1 MLPHLCL
8 TFWGLSIELYY
19 CSVSCQAC
27 LVLWDS
33 EDPPPMDSKHE
44 NSISFK
50 SKAAQWELHR
60 IELPKME
67 KNEAQLFFPDG
78 FTLIPIIVHLIAVQF
93 ISGFKNEERFQCYTN
108 FSRLNFSPI
117 WKMVMKICR
126 CPKSVGDGNSSGAEE
141 RAEAA
146 ILFTK

>member
-8 TFWGLSIELYY
+8 TFWGFIYRTILLL
-19 CSVSCQAC
+19 CFVSSLFSSTLGFRRSSSNGFQTREFHQFLKQGSGA
-27 LVLWDS
+27 VRITSYWT
-33 EDPPPMDSKHE
+33 SKNGKE
-44 NSISFK
+44 WSS
-50 SKAAQWELHR
+50 A
-60 IELPKME
+60 
-67 KNEAQLFFPDG
+67 FFFPPDG

-126 CPKSVGDGNSSGAEE
+126 CPKSVGDIKQTLEI
-141 RAEAA
+141 RV
-146 ILFTK
+146 K